1 MNRRKFI
8 ATTGAAV
15 SVTALAGCTGG
26 SIVLDAEAPLESI
39 QTPSEEPL
47 RTMVLFSDYFN
58 GHRDEPPSVPFDVD
72 NLEQPWEYIVK
83 TMEAQAEDE

>member
-1 MNRRKFI
+1 M
-8 ATTGAAV
+8 
-15 SVTALAGCTGG
+15 SVAALAGC
-26 SIVLDAEAPLESI
+26 AEEEGETNDEGPPESI

-58 GHRDEPPSVPFDVD
+58 GHSDEPPSVPFDAD

-83 TMEAQAEDE
+83 TMQYQAEDE